1 MDTAKEQR
9 AHIKFCV
16 KNGKTGAGTLQMLRT
31 AFSDDC
37 LSQAVVYQWVTQF
50 KEGQE
55 PLKDI
60 QADLQTPAMNKQ
72 LLKCMK
78 KFVLIAV
85 SPSGRL
91 LSR

>member
-1 MDTAKEQR
+1 
-9 AHIKFCV
+9 
-16 KNGKTGAGTLQMLRT
+16 MLRT
-31 AFSDDC
+31 AFSDDW
-37 LSQAVVYQWVTQF
+37 SQAVVYQWVKQF

-60 QADLQTPAMNKQ
+60 QADLQTPAMNKH
-72 LLKCMK
+72 LLKYMK
-78 KFVLIAV
+78 KFVHIAV